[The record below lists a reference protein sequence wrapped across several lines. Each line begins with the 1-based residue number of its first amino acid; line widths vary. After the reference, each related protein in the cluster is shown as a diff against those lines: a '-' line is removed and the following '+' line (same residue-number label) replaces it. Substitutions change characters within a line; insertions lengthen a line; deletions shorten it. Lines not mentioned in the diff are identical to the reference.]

1 MPPYPL
7 AGGGDPTGARPDKS
21 GVALTNQ
28 RSGRGLRHPRYGQA
42 EDQAKASWLTRASA
56 IGGGS
61 AASFRW
67 QRIFLMTSPCVIGC
81 GSVHV
86 AALPT
91 NGTGMPQRIFIR
103 KGCLPVSEVAERPG
117 NGLSPSEF
125 RIPQGFARG
134 STSKVHLRH
143 QIVGKLIVYLNA
155 AALRVRHQ

>member
-1 MPPYPL
+1 
-7 AGGGDPTGARPDKS
+7 
-21 GVALTNQ
+21 
-28 RSGRGLRHPRYGQA
+28 
-42 EDQAKASWLTRASA
+42 SWLTRTGA

-61 AASFRW
+61 TASFRW

-81 GSVHV
+81 GSVHA

-103 KGCLPVSEVAERPG
+103 KGFALRRRNRAKGCLPVSEVAVRPG
-117 NGLSPSEF
+117 NGLSPPEF
-125 RIPQGFARG
+125 RIPQGSARG

-155 AALRVRHQ
+155 AALRVRHQETAVHRVKHHGGGLGEGPLWLRTMDLTAALEIVR